1 MTFPIEL
8 SRQARDD
15 LWGYYQFA
23 SQLSLP
29 DAIRWL
35 ERFHAAI
42 STLSERPERC
52 SLSRESGR
60 MKLDLRDF
68 LFGKRPSVYRVV
80 FLIVGERVRVL
91 RIRRSQ
97 RDVLSV
103 EEIQQ
108 ARLDE

>member
-1 MTFPIEL
+1 
-8 SRQARDD
+8 
-15 LWGYYQFA
+15 
-23 SQLSLP
+23 
-29 DAIRWL
+29 
-35 ERFHAAI
+35 
-42 STLSERPERC
+42 
-52 SLSRESGR
+52 